1 MIWNV
6 RKECLSADEREAVQ
20 LKRLQNMLGSV
31 KGAVPHYRRALTDVE
46 PQDLKSM
53 AELARLP
60 FTVKDDLREIPAKV
74 KNTPK
79 WKFAELPRQACSR
92 RRTEGI
98 LPDGA
103 EVAPGLRCVLNLRG

>member
-1 MIWNV
+1 V
-6 RKECLSADEREAVQ
+6 KRKDAPLEGTYSTSLLAGDSPDAYNDIEPPDRE
-20 LKRLQNMLGSV
+20 
-31 KGAVPHYRRALTDVE
+31 VPEKVGLTFE
-46 PQDLKSM
+46 QG
-53 AELARLP
+53 
-60 FTVKDDLREIPAKV
+60 IPAKV

-103 EVAPGLRCVLNLRG
+103 EVAPGLRCVLNLRGYIANLRPHSLTIVHLPAD